1 MIDGIKDIIE
11 GANEQKRKLMQQ
23 KNAIFNSAMSN
34 PNLNDE
40 QRQKLREIKQITN
53 RIENS
58 TDPKEVNELI
68 AQLNENQ

>member
-23 KNAIFNSAMSN
+23 KNAIFNSSMSN
-34 PNLNDE
+34 PNLTDE
-40 QRQKLREIKQITN
+40 QRQKLREIKQMTN

>member
-34 PNLNDE
+34 PNLNDK
-40 QRQKLREIKQITN
+40 QREKLREIKQITN